1 MSSLPGQMFVLHCSS
16 VLLYPMHLLTGLSL
30 LNTFVLVFC
39 RVPSPQEAEQCPDSH
54 NVHPQLFGGA
64 KFKIVS
70 WTRPNFKFIELII
83 IYKER
88 LYILDTVKYSRTQFL
103 QDFLQKFL
111 TGCCCNQLE
120 IWFLQP
126 RFIIWLYFF
135 LHIFLLASFAQGYVF
150 LQFHFR
156 PLGYVSFTQTIVDI
170 NIIRI

>member
-16 VLLYPMHLLTGLSL
+16 VLLSPIHLPAGLSL
-30 LNTFVLVFC
+30 LNTFVLVFGQ
-39 RVPSPQEAEQCPDSH
+39 VPFPQEAEQCPDSH
-54 NVHPQLFGGA
+54 NVHSQLFGGA

-70 WTRPNFKFIELII
+70 WTRPNSKL
-83 IYKER
+83 YKER

-156 PLGYVSFTQTIVDI
+156 PLGYVSFTQTIADI